1 MIAIFAAMEPEV
13 SACLG
18 SLSGVRHS
26 SVGGFAVVEGDLGVV
41 CRTGLGRRA
50 EEASAALLGRLSPAA
65 VLSVGTAGALSHD
78 LRAGEIVLCH
88 RVDLGPQCQ
97 HPAQGETVTAD
108 AALLAAAWQA
118 AEECGIPARAGRSVT
133 VDSVA
138 WGPEEKARLGDWMG
152 HDIVEMES
160 FWVGRAAAERGVP
173 FLAVRVISDHA
184 GDRIPEIPGLV
195 NDDGS
200 VDYSRLLPHVRQ
212 HPELVPIMA
221 EQAERSRRAIESL
234 RAFMT
239 AFVPMATRVVGEQ
252 RPI

>member
-1 MIAIFAAMEPEV
+1 
-13 SACLG
+13 
-18 SLSGVRHS
+18 
-26 SVGGFAVVEGDLGVV
+26 
-41 CRTGLGRRA
+41 
-50 EEASAALLGRLSPAA
+50 
-65 VLSVGTAGALSHD
+65 
-78 LRAGEIVLCH
+78 
-88 RVDLGPQCQ
+88 
-97 HPAQGETVTAD
+97 VTAD